1 MSKVRFFH
9 LSGISI
15 GDKEWFRRLLPHVVA
30 ILVFLGVAIFYCR
43 PAFQGKVLYQ
53 EDVLQWRGM
62 AQNSFE
68 FQEKHGHLPLWSN
81 GMFCG
86 MPAYQIAMDGDV
98 VNIPAF
104 FYQVFTL
111 FLIKPASFFFLA
123 AICFYFLSC
132 VLKVNPYIGII
143 GGLAFAYG
151 TYNPVIISVGHETKM
166 QTIAMLP
173 ALLGSLVLI
182 FEKRYWQGMALAALL
197 GAMLVFFGHMQIV
210 YYGLIAAGCM
220 FAAYAIRWIRQKEL
234 RHLRR
239 ATLVTLG
246 AALIG
251 LLSNAILL
259 FITYDS
265 SRETVR
271 GGSEL
276 ADNQSNYTAGGLS
289 EAAAFDFSMYKTEPL
304 VMLVP
309 YSYGGT
315 TDLILPAERSR
326 AVRALAKMPP
336 ELSHLIGEEG
346 PKYYWGGIG
355 ELVSGPAYA
364 GAVICFLAFLGFFM
378 LNNRHKWWILT
389 ACVLTIAMSWGS
401 YFQSFNSLL
410 LNFLPG
416 YNKFR
421 APSMIIVIPTFLL
434 CILAVLTL
442 EKIRQLGDR
451 ADLWRRYRGGLLLTL
466 GIFAGI
472 ALLYFRSDFTSVKDG
487 ALLQEAAAKGKEAVQ
502 LMQDYTSGLKGDRQ
516 DLFRASALRS
526 LYYILGAALIIGLF
540 IKRRFP
546 SWVLL
551 STVGVLVMG
560 DLLTE
565 DWKYLNYDDYN
576 EKSTYQENFV
586 ATPADKE
593 ILKDTGYY
601 RVFDLRDSVGNALN
615 YGAMTAYFHRSIG
628 GYHAA
633 KLRIYEDLIN
643 HQLINYPHCQ
653 PVIDMLNTKY
663 LIKPG
668 VAAEVRQ
675 TDSVGAPGQVVAAV
689 HDTVIV
695 NQGAL
700 GPAWFV
706 KAVRYGPDARAVMNG
721 LTSFDPRDTAI
732 LFAADQGKVL
742 VAKDPDPSATIT
754 MIKNDNDIINYVSDS
769 KTPQFAVFSE
779 VFYKRGW
786 RACIDDF
793 SHEVPIVRTNYML
806 RGLSVPAGRHIVR
819 FVFRPKAFYV
829 GRQVQWMA
837 SIVLILLLIGA
848 GMVSLHAKGLH
859 IRIWGR
865 HMLNFPSENLS
876 ST

>member
-1 MSKVRFFH
+1 MSKDRFFH

-15 GDKEWFRRLLPHVVA
+15 GDKKWFRRLLPHVVA
-30 ILVFLGVAIFYCR
+30 VVVFLAVSVFYCR

-53 EDVLQWRGM
+53 EDVLQWQGM
-62 AQNSFE
+62 AQNSFQ
-68 FQEKHGHLPLWSN
+68 FRDTHGHLPLWSN
-81 GMFCG
+81 GMFSG

-98 VNIPAF
+98 INIQAAL
-104 FYQVFTL
+104 YRVLTL

-123 AICFYFLSC
+123 AVCFYFLSC
-132 VLKVNPYIGII
+132 VLRVNSYIGII
-143 GGLAFAYG
+143 GGLAFAFG

-166 QTIAMLP
+166 QSIALLP
-173 ALLGSLVLI
+173 ALFGSLVLI
-182 FEKRYWQGMALAALL
+182 FEKRYWQGMALTALL

-220 FAAYAIRWIRQKEL
+220 FAAYGIRWVRLGEL

-239 ATLVTLG
+239 VTLITMG

-251 LLSNAILL
+251 LLCNAILL

-265 SRETVR
+265 SKETVR

-326 AVRALAKMPP
+326 AVRVLAKMPSD
-336 ELSHLIGEEG
+336 LSELIGEEG

-355 ELVSGPAYA
+355 DLVSGPAYA
-364 GAVICFLAFLGFFM
+364 GAIICFLAILGFFL

-389 ACVLTIAMSWGS
+389 ASVLTIAMSWGS
-401 YFQSFNSLL
+401 YFQSFNGLL
-410 LNFLPG
+410 LKFLPG

-421 APSMIIVIPTFLL
+421 APSMIIVIPTFLF
-434 CILAVLTL
+434 CILAVLSL
-442 EKIRQLGDR
+442 EKIRELGDR
-451 ADLWRRYRGGLLLTL
+451 ADLWGRYRRGLLLTL

-472 ALLYFRSDFTSVKDG
+472 ALLYFRSDFTSVRDG
-487 ALLQEAAAKGKEAVQ
+487 VLLQEAAAKGQAAVQ
-502 LMQDYTSGLKGDRQ
+502 LMQDYVRGLRSDRQ
-516 DLFRASALRS
+516 DLFRASTLRS

-540 IKRRFP
+540 IKKRLP
-546 SWVLL
+546 SAVLVCA
-551 STVGVLVMG
+551 VGVLAMT

-586 ATPADKE
+586 ATAADKV

-633 KLRIYEDLIN
+633 KLRIYEDLIS
-643 HQLINYPHCQ
+643 HQLINYPYCQ

-668 VAAEVRQ
+668 GRPAGGEAK
-675 TDSVGAPGQVVAAV
+675 TDSGGAGGM
-689 HDTVIV
+689 DDSVII
-695 NQGAL
+695 NPGAL

-706 KAVRYGPDARAVMNG
+706 RAARYGQDAKAVMNE
-721 LTSFDPRDTAI
+721 LTHFSPRDTAI
-732 LFAADQGKVL
+732 LFAADQGKIL
-742 VAKDPDPSATIT
+742 IPNNPDRSATLT
-754 MIKNDNDIINYVSDS
+754 MIKNDNDIISYVSDS
-769 KTPQFAVFSE
+769 KTSQFAVFSE
-779 VFYKRGW
+779 IFYKRGW

-793 SHEVPIVRTNYML
+793 SHEVPIVRTNYVL
-806 RGLSVPAGRHIVR
+806 RGLSVPAGRHIIR
-819 FVFRPKAFYV
+819 FVFRPNAFYV

-865 HMLNFPSENLS
+865 HMLNFPAENLS